1 MKKIDRL
8 FKEFP
13 ELKATEK
20 WIRDELQSKS
30 KHPIKW
36 IYKRYTL
43 RKPKRFE
50 EAKTLLN
57 SEDIWKQLWADMY
70 LNMYYSGSAHLD
82 YIGICFKE
90 LKGKEGFGNIIKN
103 LKNSKQFFHTLSE
116 LEFNGY
122 FANRY
127 KLRLEPKIE
136 SNGTFKKLDSGI
148 VLDKREILFE
158 ITTPDTYEPL
168 KNSKTAI
175 TIPNR
180 SKAKILD
187 KLQRQIIPV
196 KDSINA
202 PLILVINT
210 SYSDIDEYDIKNSV
224 EGQLRLNFFRENKGG
239 RIVHEY
245 WDRDNNSISDTEP
258 LSEYISAVVFY
269 KRQIKYNGIFY
280 SIGIIE
286 NPYSKY
292 PLNAKEYKKIKRL
305 NFRNIASEL
314 NEFSN

>member
-1 MKKIDRL
+1 MKKLDRL

-13 ELKATEK
+13 ELKIMEN
-20 WIRDELQSKS
+20 WIRSELNSKS

-50 EAKTLLN
+50 EAKILLN

-70 LNMYYSGSAHLD
+70 LDMYYSGSAHLE
-82 YIGICFKE
+82 YINKCFKE
-90 LKGKEGFGNIIKN
+90 LKEKNGFGNLLKN

-116 LEFNGY
+116 LEINGY

-127 KLRLEPKIE
+127 VLKLEPKIK
-136 SNGTFKKLDSGI
+136 SGIIFKRLDSGI
-148 VLDKREILFE
+148 ILDKREVLFE
-158 ITTPDTYEPL
+158 ITTPETYELL
-168 KNSKTAI
+168 KNSKKAI

-196 KDSINA
+196 KESINT

-210 SYSDIDEYDIKNSV
+210 SYSEIDEYDIENSV
-224 EGQLRLNFFRENKGG
+224 EGELRLNFFRENTSG
-239 RIVHEY
+239 RVVHEY
-245 WDRDNNSISDTEP
+245 WDRDNNSISDKEP
-258 LSEYISAVVFY
+258 LSGYISAIVFY

-280 SIGIIE
+280 SIGIIQ
-286 NPYSKY
+286 NPNSKY